1 MNAETI
7 QNALPEGDEPPPPG
21 VRTMAIVRWALVVG
35 MALVAVFAIWAY
47 VRNAD
52 TSQDAQGQYHCPMH
66 PQIVSSTPGQ
76 CPICGMDLVPI
87 KVNANTADHADAHA
101 GSEQAQYQCPMHPE
115 IVSNDP
121 NAKCSICGMD
131 LELVQTNV
139 PGLVPIELT
148 ADRVQ
153 MIGVKTAK
161 AISMRMPNSL
171 RTVGVLESNERS
183 RLFVTTRYSG
193 WIEKLLVNETGQPVK
208 AGQIVAQIYSPE
220 VLQAQEELL
229 NALSWKQDAPVT
241 APHPGHV
248 NISSALAVDARRRLE
263 LLGVAAQ
270 DINALVRRNKTE
282 STVPL
287 RAPATGHVVAKLIL
301 EGSAIAAGTPLLEM
315 ADLATLWLVADV
327 YEGDLSR
334 VKVGNSARFVT
345 AAYPSETFTAKV
357 KFVYPTVDSGARTL
371 RVRLELKNAK
381 GPSGLKL
388 RPGMY
393 GDVTLQTEVVTAL
406 MVPAEAVVDTANV
419 QYVFLAHPQGRY
431 EPRRVS
437 TGLRRDN
444 MVEIVEGLK
453 AGDEVVT
460 TANFLL
466 DSESRLQA
474 TLRGQGET
482 ETAAPAAPPHAH

>member
-1 MNAETI
+1 MSPENIE
-7 QNALPEGDEPPPPG
+7 NALPEGDEPPPSG

-35 MALVAVFAIWAY
+35 MALVAALAIWAY
-47 VRNAD
+47 VRNAG
-52 TSQDAQGQYHCPMH
+52 TSQDEQGQYHCPMH
-66 PQIVSSTPGQ
+66 PQIVSPTPGE
-76 CPICGMDLVPI
+76 CPICGMDLVL
-87 KVNANTADHADAHA
+87 VNAKASQSAHA
-101 GSEQAQYQCPMHPE
+101 HEDTTKAQYQCPMHPE
-115 IVSNDP
+115 IVSTDP
-121 NAKCSICGMD
+121 DATCSICGMA
-131 LELVQTNV
+131 LERVQTTV

-161 AISMRMPNSL
+161 AASMQMPNSL

-183 RLFVTTRYSG
+183 RLFVTTRYAG

-208 AGQIVAQIYSPE
+208 AGQIVAHIYSPE
-220 VLQAQEELL
+220 VMQAQEELL
-229 NALSWKQDAPVT
+229 NALSWKQDAPAP

-263 LLGVAAQ
+263 LLGLAAQ
-270 DINALVRRNKTE
+270 DIDALVRRNKTDA
-282 STVPL
+282 TVPL
-287 RAPATGHVVAKLIL
+287 RAPAAGHVVAKLIL
-301 EGSAIAAGTPLLEM
+301 EGSAVSAGTPLLEL
-315 ADLATLWLVADV
+315 ADLSTLWLVADV

-334 VKVGNSARFVT
+334 VKVGNTARFVT
-345 AAYPSETFTAKV
+345 AAYPSETFNAEV
-357 KFVYPTVDSGARTL
+357 KFVYPTVDSGSRTL

-393 GDVTLQTEVVTAL
+393 GDVTLQTEVITAL

-419 QYVFLAHPQGRY
+419 QYVFLAHPEGRY

-444 MVEIVEGLK
+444 MVEITEGLK

-474 TLRGQGET
+474 TLQGQSGSET
-482 ETAAPAAPPHAH
+482 PEPAAQPHAH